1 MCIILNIIE
10 GASNVGIYN
19 IDPLLFF
26 WFCMMFLLLPCC
38 NLCFISIYKLVRLL
52 WCFGSY
58 VCITLNVV
66 ENDSN
71 VIVIYAII
79 PWIALFVFLYY
90 ATFALLHYC
99 HVFHVS
105 IISLLYC
112 CDFLDLMCGSLW
124 TLLKVLIILE
134 FCSIVHLVMIVYS
147 TCITLKIFGNFK

>member
-1 MCIILNIIE
+1 MCHVNIYKIAPMLYCFGFYVCIILNIIE

-112 CDFLDLMCGSLW
+112 CDFFLCVDHFEPYWRC
-124 TLLKVLIILE
+124 
-134 FCSIVHLVMIVYS
+134 
-147 TCITLKIFGNFK
+147 